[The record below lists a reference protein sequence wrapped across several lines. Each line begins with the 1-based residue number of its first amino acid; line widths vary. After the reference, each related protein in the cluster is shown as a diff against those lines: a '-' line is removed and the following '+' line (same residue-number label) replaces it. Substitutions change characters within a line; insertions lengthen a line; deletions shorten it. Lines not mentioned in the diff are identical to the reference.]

1 MHQITGR
8 AQAQAA
14 RMSDPAILA
23 ERPGQ
28 LPVCGKQRSAPY
40 PSPFAP
46 LALVTTIRVTTWLAA
61 LWPAK

>member
-28 LPVCGKQRSAPY
+28 LPVCGKQRSTPY
-40 PSPFAP
+40 PSPF
-46 LALVTTIRVTTWLAA
+46 ALVTTIRVTTWLAA

>member
-1 MHQITGR
+1 
-8 AQAQAA
+8 
-14 RMSDPAILA
+14 MSDPAVLA

-46 LALVTTIRVTTWLAA
+46 LALVTTIRVTTWLAP